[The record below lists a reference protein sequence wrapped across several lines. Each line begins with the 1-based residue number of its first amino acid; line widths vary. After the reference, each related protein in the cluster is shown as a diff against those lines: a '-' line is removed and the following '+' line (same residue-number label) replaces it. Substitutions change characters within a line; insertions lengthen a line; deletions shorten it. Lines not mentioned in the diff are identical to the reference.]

1 MFKKTKNATAPKAKI
16 EKLNSKELNNVVG
29 GSINYN
35 ASKSNTGS
43 VTIGGGTN
51 PTPVDP
57 TLGGGH

>member
-1 MFKKTKNATAPKAKI
+1 MFKKSKKETAPKAKI

-43 VTIGGGTN
+43 VTVGT
-51 PTPVDP
+51 PIDP
-57 TLGGGH
+57 TTHP